1 MEKIEFIN
9 VNGNDL
15 PLSFFPADVKTQ
27 VTTFEIVRS
36 EYNKSVVNTTAL
48 SNYMQQLSQQIQ
60 ALADQHVNEVTTKK
74 VAVDALPAEDKADVA
89 E

>member
-15 PLSFFPADVKTQ
+15 PLSFFPTDVKTQ
-27 VTTFEIVRS
+27 VTTFEIVRA